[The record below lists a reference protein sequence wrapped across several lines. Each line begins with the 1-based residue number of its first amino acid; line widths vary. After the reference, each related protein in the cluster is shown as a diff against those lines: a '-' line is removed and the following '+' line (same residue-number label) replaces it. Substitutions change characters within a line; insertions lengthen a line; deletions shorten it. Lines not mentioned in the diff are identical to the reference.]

1 MAALLKRWCGDMQL
15 SSAQKAAK
23 PKPKKRPAPVPPQTK
38 KKKASKRSR
47 GTRGSKQDADEGSDF
62 EPDEEPEETAPT
74 SSSKSTSTA
83 AGETDFSIGSK
94 IVLAIAEILPTSDY
108 SNFSGDASEQ
118 INDIIATALACA
130 SCIQSLDQGSSEC
143 QTAQSFVTSVTAS
156 LSDSLTNPSTSLAR
170 RHQNAIYILRGITP
184 LISLTLDVPGGV
196 KGKLS
201 AYQGASALMNALVN
215 KATEFD
221 FVANMAR
228 DEEMYKEHLKSMMS
242 NMAGADNMESVKPPL
257 TFDLDSNDPRPV
269 LSAFVGM
276 LQKVSCSSLE
286 KAEARSRTS
295 TLLKSITS
303 SLPANESAHFLKFII
318 KLSKSNKANHRLFA
332 TEFLGQLL
340 LEDWMWSTHL
350 ESGAVEDVLMQDV
363 SDDEFAN
370 DDDASYTSSTGAA
383 NSKPKPKLAPL
394 DVSTSV
400 IIEGIGE
407 RDPNLCIPLMLIN
420 GLIGRLSDR
429 APGVRARAAQSVADS
444 LQAVLNNP
452 SEEGAVYW
460 LGKAATSLSHSL
472 VSGLRKR
479 VTFDDRA
486 AVRKAAVVGLAT
498 TLVLAPPP
506 SQEDI
511 DVLEERCGDPSVAT
525 RKASAEGLTNLVV
538 NSLTDNEAL
547 EVAWARSVL
556 PLVVDGE
563 LACVTKALQLF
574 KTTIIVPLSQGEEHE
589 LFRTSLRILT
599 KVAEESKNAGAAK
612 AASGSLKMALKRVL
626 DEESD
631 KFIKSLVKNLKKC
644 ATHSLGL
651 ELDTS
656 EDSDSN
662 NLDLYLEDVSS
673 MRCGVWCILEGLA
686 GCSHKGT
693 SNTGGAKKG
702 QSDAAF
708 DLSKVVKRSKL
719 DGTFLTNAWEKF
731 QTMLK
736 EEGLSDEARGGLSR
750 ATRSCLKVT
759 AKLAGLVP
767 KVAAEAT
774 LRDMKEVL
782 LSGRADSDVIGSCVV
797 ALTALTATVAET
809 PKEAVKGCTIWIKEL
824 FKSCEGV
831 LERFISNPRDAEII
845 EATSRA
851 LFLVGEVAIV
861 GFHSDD
867 DGGLKEERV
876 FDEDDDRIEWV
887 RGMKVAPTSKLVSLV
902 QVLLPPKMVA
912 VDKGEEVFTPQGLR
926 ALAYLSLGKLCL
938 RDAELAKSA
947 VNLLAREIHYGYSVT
962 NGDSAAVRSNALV
975 VLGDMCI
982 RYTNMVDRQLPAMAA
997 CLQDVGGPL
1006 VRRHAILLLSSLLL
1020 QDYVKWRGLLIM
1032 RFLAAVTDTDEAVSQ
1047 MAEMTLCGP
1056 LLNKSPLLFSNS
1068 FVESLFVFNNFTGH
1082 PVYTAAAS
1090 SGDSGSGAVD
1100 FQGVNLAGPAN
1111 AGKRMFIYKM
1121 MLAHM
1126 SDEQRIGVTARLA
1139 KEVLKGGM
1147 DGKLKEGTLGGETVM
1162 SSGIAARAVLADCFD
1177 VLVCPEIRVG
1187 RAAAA
1192 EQADADADDER
1203 NAGRMTTEGPIV
1215 AQLAAAKGKL
1225 LTKVSKRHMMEN
1237 VVPILTALKVIL
1249 EKNKSPLLKK
1259 LMVFLRE
1266 LFSNYKKELKEVLA
1280 STPTILNELEYD
1292 IKKFAIQ
1299 QKAKKEKQA
1308 KMKLAGIQRM
1318 LSDKTNHMGGNKK
1331 IKEGKIVGTLGVAGA
1346 GASEVGAN

>member
-1 MAALLKRWCGDMQL
+1 MN
-15 SSAQKAAK
+15 SN
-23 PKPKKRPAPVPPQTK
+23 
-38 KKKASKRSR
+38 
-47 GTRGSKQDADEGSDF
+47 SDF
-62 EPDEEPEETAPT
+62 EPEQDESQTVEEVET
-74 SSSKSTSTA
+74 SSPA
-83 AGETDFSIGSK
+83 PTDFSLGSD
-94 IVLAIAEILPTSDY
+94 IALAISDIISTSDY
-108 SNFSGDASEQ
+108 PNFSADASEQ
-118 INDIIATALACA
+118 IVDIITTALAC
-130 SCIQSLDQGSSEC
+130 SCCVKSLGPDSPDYESAQSLI
-143 QTAQSFVTSVTAS
+143 TSITSS
-156 LSDSLTNPSTSLAR
+156 LSESLVTPLTSLAR
-170 RHQNAIYILRGITP
+170 RHQNAIYILRGAAP
-184 LISLTLDVPGGV
+184 LVNLTIDVPNGV
-196 KGKLS
+196 KGKL
-201 AYQGASALMNALVN
+201 AAFEGASLLMKTLVD
-215 KATEFD
+215 EVRDFD
-221 FVANMAR
+221 FQANMAR
-228 DEEMYKEHLKSMMS
+228 DEEIYKEHLKSMMS

-257 TFDLDSNDPRPV
+257 RFDVTSETPRPV
-269 LSAFVGM
+269 FSAFVGM
-276 LQKVSCSSLE
+276 LQKIACSSLD

-295 TLLKSITS
+295 ALLKSITS
-303 SLPANESAHFLKFII
+303 SLPTVEAAHFLKFII
-318 KLSKSNKANHRLFA
+318 KLSKSKKANHRLFA

-340 LEDWMWSTHL
+340 LEDWVWSSHL
-350 ESGAVEDVLMQDV
+350 KSGAVVAQDV
-363 SDDEFAN
+363 AMSDASDDDFVDE
-370 DDDASYTSSTGAA
+370 DDASYASSSARAA
-383 NSKPKPKLAPL
+383 NSKGRAKLAPL
-394 DVSTSV
+394 EESSSI

-407 RDPNLCIPLMLIN
+407 RDPDLCIPIMLLN
-420 GLIGRLSDR
+420 GLIDRLSDR

-444 LQAVLNNP
+444 LQTVLKRP
-452 SEEGAVYW
+452 EASEAEDATHW
-460 LGKAATSLSHSL
+460 LGKTATSMSHSL
-472 VSGLRKR
+472 VSALRKR

-486 AVRKAAVVGLAT
+486 AVRKAAVIGLST

-525 RKASAEGLTNLVV
+525 RKAAAEGLTNIVI
-538 NSLTDNEAL
+538 NHASDNEAL
-547 EVAWARSVL
+547 EGAWARSVL

-563 LACVTKALQLF
+563 LTCVTKALQLF
-574 KTTIIVPLSQGEEHE
+574 KETIIVPLAEGQDHY
-589 LFRTSLRILT
+589 LFRTSLRVLT

-626 DEESD
+626 DDESD
-631 KFIKSLVKNLKKC
+631 QFIKSFVNNIKRC
-644 ATHSLGL
+644 ATLSLGL
-651 ELDTS
+651 DHDESEIDLFS
-656 EDSDSN
+656 EDMT
-662 NLDLYLEDVSS
+662 S
-673 MRCGVWCILEGLA
+673 MRCGVWCLLEGLA

-702 QSDAAF
+702 QSDSAF

-719 DGTFLTNAWEKF
+719 DGSFLTQSWEKF

-736 EEGLSDEARGGLSR
+736 QEELSDDARGNLSR

-767 KVAAEAT
+767 KAAAQGT
-774 LRDMKEVL
+774 LTDMKQVL
-782 LSGRADSDVIGSCVV
+782 LSGRADSDIIGSCVV
-797 ALTALTATVAET
+797 ALTALSATVAET
-809 PKEAVKGCTIWIKEL
+809 PREAVKDCTFWIKEL

-831 LERFISNPRDAEII
+831 LERFISNPGDSELV

-851 LFLVGEVAIV
+851 LFLVGEVAVV

-887 RGMKVAPTSKLVSLV
+887 RGMRVSPSSKLINLV

-912 VDKGEEVFTPQGLR
+912 VGKGDETLTPAGLR

-938 RDAELAKSA
+938 RDAELAKTA
-947 VNLLAREIHYGYSVT
+947 VNLMAREIHYDYAVT
-962 NGDSAAVRSNALV
+962 AGDSAAVRSNALV

-982 RYTNMVDRQLPAMAA
+982 RYTNLVDRQLPAMAA
-997 CLQDVGGPL
+997 CLQDAGGAL

-1032 RFLAAVTDTDEAVSQ
+1032 RFLAATVDKDDAVSQ

-1056 LLNKSPLLFSNS
+1056 LLSKSPLLFSNS
-1068 FVESLFVFNNFTGH
+1068 FVESLFVFNNCTGH
-1082 PVYTAAAS
+1082 PIYAAAAS

-1100 FQGVNLAGPAN
+1100 FQGVNLAGPGN

-1147 DGKLKEGTLGGETVM
+1147 DGKLKEGTLGGDTVM
-1162 SSGIAARAVLADCFD
+1162 ASGVAARAVLADCFD
-1177 VLVCPEIRVG
+1177 ILVSPEIRVG

-1237 VVPILTALKVIL
+1237 VVPILTSLKVIL

-1266 LFSNYKKELKEVLA
+1266 LFRNFKKELKEVLA
-1280 STPTILNELEYD
+1280 STPTLLGELEYD
-1292 IKKFAIQ
+1292 VKKFEIGLKRRKEN
-1299 QKAKKEKQA
+1299 KAKME
-1308 KMKLAGIQRM
+1308 LEGIQRM
-1318 LSDKTNHMGGNKK
+1318 LGDRTNRSP
-1331 IKEGKIVGTLGVAGA
+1331 ISRKEEKVVGKLGVAGA
-1346 GASEVGAN
+1346 AIAM